1 MAEMKAFRRF
11 SLFLVPSVFQAGMS
25 FVLLPVSTYFLD
37 PADFGLFALI
47 SSMTALIGVVSTLGS
62 SYLLARYFPVLG
74 YAEQVRLISSLT
86 WVAVPIGTACG
97 ALLVLLWPVI
107 APLAFDSAAPEIT
120 LVVIAVAAMI
130 LVLPWT
136 IAVDVIRL
144 AGRAYLYAAAIIGQS
159 IASASALLL
168 CLLILEKGVESLF
181 IAALAGA
188 GVLFAGALYLLA
200 PYLRALPDRR
210 YAAELFSVGRLFLLS
225 GFAESFHQTMER
237 TILAAR
243 GGLGQVGLYSHSQMY
258 RTAATMPVSAVS
270 DTAWAV
276 TLAEARSDTSR
287 FERTERAWNA
297 AHLWLTLVGL
307 VLATL
312 GSHVIAILTHDK
324 FTEAHAIAALWTVYL
339 LAQNCG
345 KPQTALF
352 YAYGHGG
359 SYALIQTAAMAI
371 GTGLLFLLV
380 PSFGMYGALAAAFAQ
395 QIFLRVGVQWRAR
408 TIRRTPFQDH
418 WAIAGAAF
426 ITATLLS
433 KLAIGG
439 TLAVDSA
446 ILAAALALFLMA
458 ARRRVVSVWRTI

>member
-1 MAEMKAFRRF
+1 MKAVHRF

-37 PADFGLFALI
+37 PSDFGLFALI

-62 SYLLARYFPVLG
+62 SYLLARYFPVSE

-107 APLAFDSAAPEIT
+107 APLAFDSATPEIT

-130 LVLPWT
+130 LGLPWT

-144 AGRAYLYAAAIIGQS
+144 AGRAHLYAGAIIGQS

-168 CLLILEKGVESLF
+168 CLFILDKGVESLF
-181 IAALAGA
+181 IAALTGA
-188 GVLFAGALYLLA
+188 GVLFASALYLLA

-210 YAAELFSVGRLFLLS
+210 YSAELFSLGRLFLLS
-225 GFAESFHQTMER
+225 GFAEAFHQMVER

-243 GGLGQVGLYSHSQMY
+243 GGLGHVGLYSHSQMY

-276 TLAEARSDTSR
+276 TLAEARSETSQ
-287 FERTERAWNA
+287 FERTEFAWNA

-312 GSHVIAILTHDK
+312 GSHVISILTHDK
-324 FTEAHAIAALWTVYL
+324 FTDAHAIAALWTVYL
-339 LAQNCG
+339 LVQNCG

-359 SYALIQTAAMAI
+359 SYALIQTLAMVV
-371 GTGLLFLLV
+371 GTGLLFVLV
-380 PSFGMYGALAAAFAQ
+380 PSFGMYGAFAAAFAQ
-395 QIFLRVGVQWRAR
+395 QILMRVGVQLRAR
-408 TIRRTPFQDH
+408 AIRRTPFQDR

-426 ITATLLS
+426 IAATLLS
-433 KLAIGG
+433 KLAVGG
-439 TLAVDSA
+439 TLAVDFT
-446 ILAAALALFLMA
+446 ILAAALSFFLLA
-458 ARRRVVSVWRTI
+458 AWRRLIDVWRNV